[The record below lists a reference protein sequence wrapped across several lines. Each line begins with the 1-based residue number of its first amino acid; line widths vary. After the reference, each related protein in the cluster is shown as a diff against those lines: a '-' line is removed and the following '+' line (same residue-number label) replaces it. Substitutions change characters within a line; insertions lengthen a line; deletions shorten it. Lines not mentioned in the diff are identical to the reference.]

1 MKRWVCVICNYVH
14 EGDEPP
20 DRCPVCNATKDKF
33 RLLEEGEQ
41 VEDAPAL
48 PEVESV
54 EAARDRARELL
65 RGICGVYPQC
75 DGHADRICQRQGY
88 GGKIGLGGAGYGYS
102 FAANVEALARYRLAT
117 RLVGEHYEPDTSFD
131 FFGTALAMP
140 ILGASTSGVSKYHES
155 LDERTFCDDCLEGC
169 RAAGTLSLRGDTHF
183 YTEQSHPGLEAIEA
197 AGGFGVQ
204 IFKPRAQDV
213 LKRLIERAEKAG
225 CPAVGVDLDGC
236 GSTIMT
242 GAGQPVFRK
251 SPEEIEEL
259 VGTTSLPFICK
270 GLMIPDDAVVC
281 VQAGAKLIAVSNHGG
296 RVLDSTPGVAEALPF
311 IAEKIKGRALIT
323 ADGGVRTGYDVL
335 KMLALGADAVLVG
348 RDVIRAA
355 IGGGRKGVE
364 LHMTNLGKTL
374 AKAMVMTGCP
384 TLADIGPSVLIPPI
398 D

>member
-20 DRCPVCNATKDKF
+20 DKCPVCNAGKDKF
-33 RLLEEGEQ
+33 KLLVDGEEVG
-41 VEDAPAL
+41 DAPAL
-48 PEVESV
+48 SEVDSV

-65 RGICGVYPQC
+65 RGICGVYPHC
-75 DGHADRICQRQGY
+75 DGQADRICQRQGY

-102 FAANVEALARYRLAT
+102 FAANVEALARYRLST
-117 RLVGEHYEPDTSFD
+117 RLVGPHYEPDTKLD
-131 FFGTALAMP
+131 FFGAKLEMP

-155 LDERTFCDDCLEGC
+155 LDERAFCDDCLEGC

-183 YTEQSHPGLEAIEA
+183 YTEDSHPGLEAIEG
-197 AGGFGVQ
+197 AGGHGVQ

-225 CPAVGVDLDGC
+225 CPAVGIDLDGC

-259 VGTTSLPFICK
+259 VKSTSLPFICK
-270 GLMIPDDAVVC
+270 GLMVPGDALAC
-281 VQAGAKLIAVSNHGG
+281 VQAGARLIAVSNHGG
-296 RVLDSTPGVAEALPF
+296 RVLDSTPGVAEALPLV
-311 IAEKIKGRALIT
+311 AERIKGRAMIT

-335 KMLALGADAVLVG
+335 KMLALGADAVLIG

-364 LHMTNLGKTL
+364 LHMKLLRNTL
-374 AKAMVMTGCP
+374 SKAMVMTGCP
-384 TLADIGPSVLIPPI
+384 TLADIDANVLIPPL

>member
-20 DRCPVCNATKDKF
+20 DKCPVCNAGKDKF
-33 RLLEEGEQ
+33 RLLEGDEQPEGQ
-41 VEDAPAL
+41 PAL
-48 PEVESV
+48 GEVTSV
-54 EAARDRARELL
+54 EAARERARELL

-75 DGHADRICQRQGY
+75 DGQADRICQRQGY
-88 GGKIGLGGAGYGYS
+88 GGKIGLGGAGYGHS
-102 FAANVEALARYRLAT
+102 FAANVEALASYRLST
-117 RLVGEHYEPDTSFD
+117 QLVGEHYEPDTGFD
-131 FFGTALAMP
+131 FFGTALEMP

-155 LDERTFCDDCLEGC
+155 LDERGFCDDCIEGC

-183 YTEQSHPGLEAIEA
+183 YTEDSHPGLEAIEG
-197 AGGFGVQ
+197 AGGHGVQ

-251 SPEEIEEL
+251 SPGDIEEL
-259 VGTTSLPFICK
+259 VETTSLPFICK
-270 GLMIPDDAVVC
+270 GLMIPDDAVAC
-281 VQAGAKLIAVSNHGG
+281 VQAGAKMIAVSNHGG

-311 IAEKIKGRALIT
+311 VADKIKGKALIT

-335 KMLALGADAVLVG
+335 KMIALGADAVLIG

-355 IGGGRKGVE
+355 IGGGKKGVE
-364 LHMTNLGKTL
+364 LHMTLLKKTL

-384 TLADIGPSVLIPPI
+384 TLGDIDANVLIPPVG
-398 D
+398 